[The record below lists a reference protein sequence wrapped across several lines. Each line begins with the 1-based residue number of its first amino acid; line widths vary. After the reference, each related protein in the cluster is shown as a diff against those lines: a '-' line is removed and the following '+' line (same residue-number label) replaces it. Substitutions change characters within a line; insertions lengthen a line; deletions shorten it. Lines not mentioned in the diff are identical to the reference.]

1 MEIKN
6 KVRGLIPALLAE
18 FIGTGALVFIFL
30 RVQFSNL
37 PAMYFVAI
45 STALVLAL
53 ATFAFVNKSGAHFN
67 PAITIGLW
75 TVRKVSSLR
84 AVLYIVTQMF
94 GAWAAYE
101 LFNFFYVHL
110 ATKEVPAA
118 YENLQSWDLHIFL
131 AEAFGALIFAIGF
144 AAAYKYAKNN
154 QSTYSGFVAIAFA
167 IGVMVASIASVSA
180 VVAGLINPA
189 VAEGMR
195 VFHIWSGASW
205 GTYVL
210 GPVVGSIV
218 GFNLYEFFFD
228 RDLGKTAAR
237 TTAVSAS
244 SKTSST
250 TSKSSTTSRAKKA
263 PAKTSSSRAKKST
276 SRAKK

>member
-1 MEIKN
+1 MKIKN
-6 KVRGLIPALLAE
+6 QVRKLIPALLAE

-30 RVQFSNL
+30 RVQYSNL

-45 STALVLAL
+45 ATALVLAM

-75 TVRKVSSLR
+75 TVRKVSSAR
-84 AVLYIVTQMF
+84 AALYIVTQMF

-118 YENLQSWDLHIFL
+118 YQNLQSWDLHIFL

-144 AAAYKYAKNN
+144 AAAYKYARNN
-154 QSTYSGFVAIAFA
+154 QSTYAGFVAVAFA

-210 GPVVGSIV
+210 GPVVGAIV

-228 RDLGKTAAR
+228 RDFGKTKTASAAVAAPAK
-237 TTAVSAS
+237 TASTASKASANRAK
-244 SKTSST
+244 KTST
-250 TSKSSTTSRAKKA
+250 KSSSAKAKKTSRAKK
-263 PAKTSSSRAKKST
+263 
-276 SRAKK
+276 

>member
-1 MEIKN
+1 
-6 KVRGLIPALLAE
+6 
-18 FIGTGALVFIFL
+18 
-30 RVQFSNL
+30 
-37 PAMYFVAI
+37 
-45 STALVLAL
+45 VLAL

-131 AEAFGALIFAIGF
+131 AEAFGALIFAMGF

-210 GPVVGSIV
+210 GPVVGAIV

-228 RDLGKTAAR
+228 RDLGKTTVSAA
-237 TTAVSAS
+237 AVSTS
-244 SKTSST
+244 TKTSST
-250 TSKSSTTSRAKKA
+250 SSRASARRAKKAPARTSSTKTKKTTSRAKK
-263 PAKTSSSRAKKST
+263 
-276 SRAKK
+276 